1 MEPFIGEIRLLPFSF
16 APKNWALCNGQ
27 ILPIQSNTALF
38 SIIGTTYGG
47 NGTTNFQLPNLQ
59 GQVVAGVGQGPG
71 LSPWS
76 WGEQQGEN
84 GVTLLTT
91 EIPAHNHLITAMNNP
106 GNASTPAADAYL
118 AKDVRGGSGGTI
130 NYMLTP
136 GATNT
141 TMAPQTI
148 GVSGGS
154 QAHENRQ
161 PFLALNY
168 CIALAGVFPARN

>member
-27 ILPIQSNTALF
+27 ILPIQQNTALF

-71 LSPWS
+71 LSLWS

-106 GNASTPAADAYL
+106 GSAPTPAADAYL
-118 AKDVRGGSGGTI
+118 AKDVRGGAGVI

-136 GATNT
+136 GAANT
-141 TMAPQTI
+141 AMAPQTI
-148 GVSGGS
+148 GVTGGNT
-154 QAHENRQ
+154 AHENRQ

>member
-27 ILPIQSNTALF
+27 LIPIQQNTALF

-71 LSPWS
+71 LSLWS
-76 WGEQQGEN
+76 WGEQQGEDS
-84 GVTLLTT
+84 VTLLTT
-91 EIPAHNHLITAMNNP
+91 EMPAHNHLITAMNNAGTAP
-106 GNASTPAADAYL
+106 TPAADAYL
-118 AKDVRGGSGGTI
+118 AKDIRGGSGVI
-130 NYMLTP
+130 NYMLAP
-136 GATNT
+136 GTTNT
-141 TMAPQTI
+141 TMAAQTI
-148 GVSGGS
+148 GVSGGGT
-154 QAHENRQ
+154 AHENRQ

>member
-27 ILPIQSNTALF
+27 LLPIQSNTALF
-38 SIIGTTYGG
+38 SIIGVTYGG

-71 LSPWS
+71 LRMWD
-76 WGEQQGEN
+76 WGEQQGED

-91 EIPAHNHLITAMNNP
+91 EMPAHNHLITAMNNP
-106 GNASTPAADAYL
+106 GNAATPAADSYL
-118 AKDVRGGSGGTI
+118 AKDIRGGSGVV
-130 NYMLTP
+130 NYMLAP
-136 GATNT
+136 GTVNT
-141 TMAPQTI
+141 SMAPQTI
-148 GVSGGS
+148 GINGGG

-168 CIALAGVFPARN
+168 CIALTGMFPARN

>member
-27 ILPIQSNTALF
+27 ILPIQQNTALF

-76 WGEQQGEN
+76 WGEQQGE
-84 GVTLLTT
+84 
-91 EIPAHNHLITAMNNP
+91 ITAMNNP

-136 GATNT
+136 GTINT

-148 GVSGGS
+148 GVAGGGV
-154 QAHENRQ
+154 AHENRQ

-168 CIALAGVFPARN
+168 CIALAGVFPVRN

>member
-1 MEPFIGEIRLLPFSF
+1 MEPFVGEIRLLPFSF

-27 ILPIQSNTALF
+27 ILAIQSNTALF
-38 SIIGTTYGG
+38 SIIGTAYGG

-76 WGEQQGEN
+76 WGEQQGED

-106 GNASTPAADAYL
+106 GSASTPAADTYL
-118 AKDVRGGSGGTI
+118 AKDVRGGAGVI
-130 NYMLTP
+130 NYMLAP
-136 GATNT
+136 GVTNT
-141 TMAPQTI
+141 VMAPQTI
-148 GVSGGS
+148 GVTGGNT
-154 QAHENRQ
+154 AHENRQ

-168 CIALAGVFPARN
+168 CIALYGIYPPRN

>member
-1 MEPFIGEIRLLPFSF
+1 MEPFVGEIRLLPFTF
-16 APKNWALCNGQ
+16 APRNWALCNGQ

-71 LSPWS
+71 LRSWD
-76 WGEQQGEN
+76 WGEQFGEAA
-84 GVTLLTT
+84 VTLLTT
-91 EIPAHNHLITAMNNP
+91 EMPAHNHLISGMNNS
-106 GNASTPAADAYL
+106 GSGAVPAADAYL
-118 AKDVRGGSGGTI
+118 AKDGRGGAGTI
-130 NYMLTP
+130 NYMLAP
-136 GATNT
+136 GSTNT
-141 TMAPQTI
+141 AMAAQTI
-148 GVSGGS
+148 GINGGGNP
-154 QAHENRQ
+154 HENRQ